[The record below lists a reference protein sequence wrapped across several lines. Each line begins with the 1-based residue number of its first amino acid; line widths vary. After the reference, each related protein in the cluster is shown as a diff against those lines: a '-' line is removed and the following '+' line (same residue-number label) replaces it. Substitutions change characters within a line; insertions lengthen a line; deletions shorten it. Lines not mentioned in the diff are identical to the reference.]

1 MQLKVEETGELF
13 SDRLKVFTLELPN
26 YRKMKEEDCKTRID
40 YWLYNITNLETMKT
54 NIPFQQQQPV
64 FEKVGNIA
72 ELVRMTPEELKQ
84 YHISIDTYRTN
95 LAVMQNERAEGREEG
110 RAEGREE
117 GRAEGLAQGLEKLKA
132 ATLNIAKQ
140 LIPTGMPAEQIAAI
154 TSLPLE
160 TIIELNREK
169 ND

>member
-1 MQLKVEETGELF
+1 M
-13 SDRLKVFTLELPN
+13 R
-26 YRKMKEEDCKTRID
+26 EEDCKTQID

-95 LAVMQNERAEGREEG
+95 LGGMQNERAEGREEG

-117 GRAEGLAQGLEKLKA
+117 GLAQGLEKLKT

-140 LIPTGMPAEQIAAI
+140 LIATGMSAEQIAAI

-160 TIIELNREK
+160 TVVELSR
-169 ND
+169 

>member
-1 MQLKVEETGELF
+1 M
-13 SDRLKVFTLELPN
+13 R
-26 YRKMKEEDCKTRID
+26 EEDCKTQID

-110 RAEGREE
+110 RAEGL
-117 GRAEGLAQGLEKLKA
+117 AEGLEKLKT

-160 TIIELNREK
+160 TVVELSR
-169 ND
+169 

>member
-1 MQLKVEETGELF
+1 M
-13 SDRLKVFTLELPN
+13 R
-26 YRKMKEEDCKTRID
+26 EEDCKTQID

-110 RAEGREE
+110 RAEGL
-117 GRAEGLAQGLEKLKA
+117 AEGLEKLKA

-160 TIIELNREK
+160 TVVELSR
-169 ND
+169 

>member
-1 MQLKVEETGELF
+1 M
-13 SDRLKVFTLELPN
+13 R
-26 YRKMKEEDCKTRID
+26 EEDCKTQID

-110 RAEGREE
+110 LAE
-117 GRAEGLAQGLEKLKA
+117 GLEKLKT

-160 TIIELNREK
+160 TVVELSR
-169 ND
+169 

>member
-1 MQLKVEETGELF
+1 M
-13 SDRLKVFTLELPN
+13 R
-26 YRKMKEEDCKTRID
+26 EEDCKTQID

-117 GRAEGLAQGLEKLKA
+117 GRAEGREEGLAQGLEKLKA

-140 LIPTGMPAEQIAAI
+140 LIATGMSAEQIAAI

-160 TIIELNREK
+160 TVVELSR
-169 ND
+169 

>member
-1 MQLKVEETGELF
+1 M
-13 SDRLKVFTLELPN
+13 R
-26 YRKMKEEDCKTRID
+26 EEDCKTQID

-110 RAEGREE
+110 RAEG
-117 GRAEGLAQGLEKLKA
+117 LAQGLEKLKT

-154 TSLPLE
+154 TNLPLE
-160 TIIELNREK
+160 TVVELSR
-169 ND
+169 

>member
-1 MQLKVEETGELF
+1 M
-13 SDRLKVFTLELPN
+13 R
-26 YRKMKEEDCKTRID
+26 EEDCKTQID

-117 GRAEGLAQGLEKLKA
+117 GRAEGREEGRAEGREEGLAQGLEKLKT

-140 LIPTGMPAEQIAAI
+140 LIATGMPAEQIAAI

-160 TIIELNREK
+160 TVVELSR
-169 ND
+169 

>member
-1 MQLKVEETGELF
+1 M
-13 SDRLKVFTLELPN
+13 R
-26 YRKMKEEDCKTRID
+26 EEDCKTQID

-54 NIPFQQQQPV
+54 NIPFQQQPV

-72 ELVRMTPEELKQ
+72 ERGRMTPEELKQ

-117 GRAEGLAQGLEKLKA
+117 GLAEGLEKLKT

-140 LIPTGMPAEQIAAI
+140 LIPTGMSAEQIAAI

>member
-1 MQLKVEETGELF
+1 MC
-13 SDRLKVFTLELPN
+13 
-26 YRKMKEEDCKTRID
+26 EEDCKTQIE

-54 NIPFQQQQPV
+54 NIPFQQQPV

-95 LAVMQNERAEGREEG
+95 LAVMKNERAEGHEEGRAEGREEG

-117 GRAEGLAQGLEKLKA
+117 GLAEGLEKLKA
-132 ATLNIAKQ
+132 ATLNIAKR
-140 LIPTGMPAEQIAAI
+140 LISTGMPAEQIAAI

-160 TIIELNREK
+160 TVVELSR
-169 ND
+169 

>member
-1 MQLKVEETGELF
+1 M
-13 SDRLKVFTLELPN
+13 R
-26 YRKMKEEDCKTRID
+26 EEDCKTQID

-117 GRAEGLAQGLEKLKA
+117 GRAEGREEGLAQGLEKLKT
-132 ATLNIAKQ
+132 ATLNIAKR
-140 LIPTGMPAEQIAAI
+140 LISTGMPAEQIAAI

-160 TIIELNREK
+160 TVVELRR
-169 ND
+169 

>member
-1 MQLKVEETGELF
+1 M
-13 SDRLKVFTLELPN
+13 R
-26 YRKMKEEDCKTRID
+26 EEDCKTQID

-110 RAEGREE
+110 RAEG
-117 GRAEGLAQGLEKLKA
+117 LAQGLEKLKT

-140 LIPTGMPAEQIAAI
+140 LIATGMSAEQIAAI

-160 TIIELNREK
+160 TVVELSR
-169 ND
+169 